1 MGQYHASKQK
11 DCNLQ
16 IVTTSSGKSTW
27 NVAFQHS
34 SAWNSVI
41 SKKILEYKEQ
51 GLISDVYK
59 KWMHSSCTSKSG
71 VTVTNYEFT
80 IKHFG
85 GFIVILSVSFITSFV
100 ILLLEHIFFKKKDH
114 TNRYKLKA

>member
-1 MGQYHASKQK
+1 MAQHHASKQK
-11 DCNLQ
+11 DCILQ
-16 IVTTSSGKSTW
+16 IVKTSTRKSTW
-27 NVAFQHS
+27 NVASQHG
-34 SAWNSVI
+34 SAWNIVI
-41 SKKILEYKEQ
+41 STKIPEYKEQ

-59 KWMHSSCTSKSG
+59 KWMHSSCTTKSG

-100 ILLLEHIFFKKKDH
+100 ILFLEHISYKK
-114 TNRYKLKA
+114 